1 MKAARRRKSAA
12 SGRAAVL
19 RRRPGAGSETMD
31 LAQLNDRVGYFLRRL
46 QVAIFKDFIRT
57 LGPVDVRPAQYSVLV
72 LIAANPGR
80 SQAVIGKALNIE
92 RARLARMLHELER
105 RQWIERRVSSGDGRS
120 HSLFM
125 TAAGKEAMVRIES
138 LAAQHERQMVKFIG
152 RDLRHLLLERLQKF
166 ACGYQ
171 TRIPKSGT
179 RFSERSCAKQIKH
192 DPEKWNPVFG
202 KDHAQNK

>member
-1 MKAARRRKSAA
+1 VKVARRPRSAA
-12 SGRAAVL
+12 FRRAAL
-19 RRRPGAGSETMD
+19 PRRRPGAASEAMD
-31 LAQLNDRVGYFLRRL
+31 IAQLNDRVGYFLRRL

-80 SQAVIGKALNIE
+80 SQAAIGKALSIE

-125 TAAGKEAMVRIES
+125 TAAGKGAMVQIES
-138 LAAQHERQMVKFIG
+138 LAAQHERQMIKFIG
-152 RDLRHLLLERLQKF
+152 RDLRQLLLDRLRKF
-166 ACGYQ
+166 GL
-171 TRIPKSGT
+171 P
-179 RFSERSCAKQIKH
+179 
-192 DPEKWNPVFG
+192 
-202 KDHAQNK
+202 

>member
-1 MKAARRRKSAA
+1 MRRR
-12 SGRAAVL
+12 SG
-19 RRRPGAGSETMD
+19 GADTMD
-31 LAQLNDRVGYFLRRL
+31 IAQLNDRVGYFLRRL

-57 LGPVDVRPAQYSVLV
+57 LAPVDVRPAQYSVLV

-80 SQAVIGKALNIE
+80 SQAAIGKALNIE

-125 TAAGKEAMVRIES
+125 TAAGKEVMARIES

-152 RDLRHLLLERLQKF
+152 RDLRQSLLERLRKF
-166 ACGYQ
+166 G
-171 TRIPKSGT
+171 RP
-179 RFSERSCAKQIKH
+179 
-192 DPEKWNPVFG
+192 
-202 KDHAQNK
+202 

>member
-1 MKAARRRKSAA
+1 MGTGGMGKGRMEQAAGKAPGVKAARRRKSAA
-12 SGRAAVL
+12 SWRAAAP
-19 RRRPGAGSETMD
+19 RRRSAGAETMD
-31 LAQLNDRVGYFLRRL
+31 IAQLNDRVGYFLRRL

-80 SQAVIGKALNIE
+80 SQAAIGKALSIE

-105 RQWIERRVSSGDGRS
+105 RQWIERRLSSGDGRS

-138 LAAQHERQMVKFIG
+138 LAAQHERQTVKFVG
-152 RDLRHLLLERLQKF
+152 RDLRQLLLEQLRKF
-166 ACGYQ
+166 G
-171 TRIPKSGT
+171 RP
-179 RFSERSCAKQIKH
+179 
-192 DPEKWNPVFG
+192 
-202 KDHAQNK
+202 